1 MTNTTFIDP
10 EILAAYRET
19 EYRVMGDQP
28 FVLRVGRHCPQLL
41 GAHRQYAVSSS
52 AFITACN
59 PLSQALSEA
68 DNAERQDR
76 LAAELRARN
85 LVFHP
90 GIGQHPSNCWPGES
104 SFLIFGLSSE
114 AAKALGNKFDQNA
127 IVWAGEDGVPKLI
140 LLR

>member
-1 MTNTTFIDP
+1 MTNTTFIDA
-10 EILAAYRET
+10 ETLAAYRET
-19 EYRVMGDQP
+19 EYRVGGEQS
-28 FVLRVGRHCPQLL
+28 FVLRVGQHCPPLL
-41 GAHRQYAVSSS
+41 SAHRQYGASSS

-68 DNAERQDR
+68 DNAKREDR
-76 LAAELRARN
+76 LAAELRARR

-90 GIGQHPSNCWPGES
+90 GIGQHPSNFWPGEP
-104 SFLIFGLSSE
+104 SFLIFGLSLE

-127 IVWAGEDGVPKLI
+127 IVWAGEDGVPQLI

>member
-1 MTNTTFIDP
+1 MTKTTFIDP
-10 EILAAYRET
+10 ETLAAYRET

-28 FVLRVGRHCPQLL
+28 FVLRVGQHCPQLL
-41 GAHRQYAVSSS
+41 SAHRQYGASSS

-76 LAAELRARN
+76 LAAELRARD
-85 LVFHP
+85 LVFRP
-90 GIGQHPSNCWPGES
+90 GIGQHPSNCWPGEPS
-104 SFLIFGLSSE
+104 YLIFGLSLE
-114 AAKALGNKFDQNA
+114 AVKALGKKFEQNA
-127 IVWAGEDGVPKLI
+127 IVWAGEDGVPQLI

>member
-10 EILAAYRET
+10 ETLAAYRET
-19 EYRVMGDQP
+19 EYCVMGDQP
-28 FVLRVGRHCPQLL
+28 FVLRVGQHCPQLL
-41 GAHRQYAVSSS
+41 SAHRQYGASSS
-52 AFITACN
+52 AYITACN

-76 LAAELRARN
+76 LAAELRARS
-85 LVFHP
+85 LVFHH
-90 GIGQHPSNCWPGES
+90 GIGQHPISEWAES
-104 SFLIFGLSSE
+104 SFLIFGLSLE

-127 IVWAGEDGVPKLI
+127 IVWAGEDGMPQLI

>member
-10 EILAAYRET
+10 DTRAAYRET
-19 EYRVMGDQP
+19 VHCYMCDQP
-28 FVLRVGRHCPQLL
+28 FVLRVGQHCPQLL
-41 GAHRQYAVSSS
+41 SAHRQYGASSS

-76 LAAELRARN
+76 LAAGLRARS

-90 GIGQHPSNCWPGES
+90 GIGQHPISKWAEP
-104 SFLIFGLSSE
+104 SFLIFGLSLE
-114 AAKALGNKFDQNA
+114 AAKDLGNKFDQNA
-127 IVWAGEDGVPKLI
+127 IVWAGEDGVPQLI